1 MNFHSD
7 VRRLIS
13 LAVVGGLSLVACG
26 GSDEASSATLAELV
40 ETSTTEAAAV
50 TDPVPVVTDPV
61 PVVTDPVPVET
72 DPVPVETDPVPVE
85 TDPVPVETDPVP
97 VATEPRGSLPDC
109 LVGDWTVTDS
119 EMNAYYDALASGI
132 PNLSI
137 DTVGN
142 VGMTFTGTDY
152 VYIGDFTLMLEVA
165 GQSGSGDATGSA
177 SGTYVVEDG
186 IINSELVS
194 SDLNIVITVGG
205 TTVDGSSLGNA
216 FLAANPLVDTPVS
229 CDGPTL
235 MFQSGETGAT
245 RHPVVLTPA

>member
-1 MNFHSD
+1 MNFRSD
-7 VRRLIS
+7 LRRLIS

-26 GSDEASSATLAELV
+26 GSDAASSTILTETEPAPV
-40 ETSTTEAAAV
+40 ETE
-50 TDPVPVVTDPV
+50 
-61 PVVTDPVPVET
+61 PVPVET
-72 DPVPVETDPVPVE
+72 EPVPVETEPVPVE
-85 TDPVPVETDPVP
+85 TEPVPVETEPVP
-97 VATEPRGSLPDC
+97 VETEPVSVETEPGGSLPDC
-109 LVGDWTVTDS
+109 LIGEWTVTDS

-132 PNLSI
+132 PNLVI
-137 DTVGN
+137 DTVGSI
-142 VGMTFTGTDY
+142 GMTFTGTEY
-152 VYIGDFTLMLEVA
+152 VYTGDFTLVLEIV
-165 GQSGSGDATGSA
+165 GQSGSGAATGSA

-194 SDLNIVITVGG
+194 SDLNIVITVGA
-205 TTVDGSSLGNA
+205 TTVDGSSLGNS